1 MKIEHDGETY
11 EFDMDSVNA
20 QELRLVEQHA
30 DMTFAE
36 WQQGLQR
43 GKVNALVA
51 LVFLAKRRAGSD
63 VEWSDLDSLNIQDL
77 LEAMAEVNGVDLDAV
92 ERGEVDV
99 DALAASEMDK
109 ARQNREARRA
119 ARKTSR
125 TTATAP
131 AAKRPPARRA
141 AAK

>member
-1 MKIEHDGETY
+1 MKIEHDGQTY
-11 EFDMDSVNA
+11 DFDMDSVEA
-20 QELRLVEQHA
+20 HELRLVEQHA

-36 WQQGLQR
+36 WNAGLKR

-63 VEWSDLDSLNIQDL
+63 VEWSDLDSLNIADL
-77 LEAMAEVNGVDLDAV
+77 MEAMAEANGVDLDAV

-99 DALAASEMDK
+99 DALTQSELAK
-109 ARQNREARRA
+109 ARQNREQRRA
-119 ARKTSR
+119 ARRSSSGAR
-125 TTATAP
+125 QGAV
-131 AAKRPPARRA
+131 KRPAPRKA